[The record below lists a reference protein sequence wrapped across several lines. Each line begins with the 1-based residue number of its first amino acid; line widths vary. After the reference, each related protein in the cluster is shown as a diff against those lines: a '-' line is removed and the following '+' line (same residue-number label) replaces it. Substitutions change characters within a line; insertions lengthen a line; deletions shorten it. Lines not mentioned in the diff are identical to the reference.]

1 MNIQHVKMQ
10 TATDSSSSFDLLIS
24 VSLHFCQTFYLYLMN
39 MSLLGYTY
47 KICNSSYN
55 TDMVNKQCNAGDP
68 LETYVN
74 TIKRCACE
82 TLNQVQCSI
91 TLNVKLS
98 VQSFQLASAGKSFEA
113 GFDGWLSEISSVRLG
128 TVF

>member
-68 LETYVN
+68 LETSGGLYRGPHSMLIYV
-74 TIKRCACE
+74 
-82 TLNQVQCSI
+82 Q
-91 TLNVKLS
+91 
-98 VQSFQLASAGKSFEA
+98 
-113 GFDGWLSEISSVRLG
+113 
-128 TVF
+128 